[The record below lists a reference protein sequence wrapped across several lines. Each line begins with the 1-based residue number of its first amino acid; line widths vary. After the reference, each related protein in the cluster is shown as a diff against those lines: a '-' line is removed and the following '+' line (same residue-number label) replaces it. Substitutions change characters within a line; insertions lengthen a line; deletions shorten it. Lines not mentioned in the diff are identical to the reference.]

1 MHQTLCHGRKG
12 LCKEMV
18 PVDGSELLKYLRKVE
33 FTGDLIGLN
42 LRSISYQYHK
52 IRIEWRSFPV

>member
-1 MHQTLCHGRKG
+1 MHQTLCHGRRG

-33 FTGDLIGLN
+33 FTGLLYKFIESRLIN
-42 LRSISYQYHK
+42 
-52 IRIEWRSFPV
+52 